1 MGNIN
6 VRLEGDTRRLLKKM
20 KNISELD
27 KKHINSA
34 SGMAAKESTLERF
47 KQGRDPA
54 GKLWKPSER
63 AAAEG
68 GRTLVNTATLRNSI
82 HMRSDV
88 SGFALGTNLK
98 YAATHQFGDPGR
110 IIRARKAKALRF
122 QVDGR
127 WISKKF
133 VRIKISARPYLGLS
147 DDDLQEI
154 RGTVEDFM
162 TRED

>member
-1 MGNIN
+1 MAGIS
-6 VRLEGDTRRLLKKM
+6 VRLDGDTRRLLKRM
-20 KNISELD
+20 KDFSELD

-54 GKLWKPSER
+54 GKLWKPSKR

-68 GRTLVNTATLRNSI
+68 GRTLVETATLRNSI

-110 IIRARKAKALRF
+110 TIRARKSKALRF
-122 QVDGR
+122 QVDGK
-127 WISKKF
+127 WISKKA
-133 VRIKISARPYLGLS
+133 VRIKIPARPYLGLS

-154 RGTVEDFM
+154 KGTVEDYIA
-162 TRED
+162 RED